1 MVVLGLL
8 NRGSLDVGGHL
19 IGTGCRILGQELL
32 DAAGLCAL
40 AANSVWVQN

>member
-19 IGTGCRILGQELL
+19 IEKYQLETVVGF
-32 DAAGLCAL
+32 
-40 AANSVWVQN
+40 